1 MLVFRGSA
9 TTKRAA
15 PRQYLE
21 LTGWKSQ
28 DDCGMDQEKSRCPRD
43 TPNSQVFGRNAGLSI
58 ERGDLANMVIESLL
72 SDNENLVQP

>member
-21 LTGWKSQ
+21 LTGWESQ

-43 TPNSQVFGRNAGLSI
+43 TPNSQVFGPVDVMLNSRSRAGILST
-58 ERGDLANMVIESLL
+58 
-72 SDNENLVQP
+72 